1 MQNHEGFGVISN
13 HFTSFVPFFCSTG
26 HICTFCCRYYFFV
39 TVLLHV
45 LGQSNVYLSYAF
57 FWPVVLVLHTY
68 SITLSVSMKN
78 ETAVKIHS
86 AKHAKL
92 LFCFSFFLRKERE
105 KKNKEKKSLSHLM
118 CILPKF
124 VPV

>member
-1 MQNHEGFGVISN
+1 M
-13 HFTSFVPFFCSTG
+13 
-26 HICTFCCRYYFFV
+26 
-39 TVLLHV
+39 

-68 SITLSVSMKN
+68 SITLSVSMTN

-92 LFCFSFFLRKERE
+92 LFCFSFFLEKRE
-105 KKNKEKKSLSHLM
+105 KNKERKK
-118 CILPKF
+118 KF
-124 VPV
+124 VALDVHPAKVCSCVVTI

>member
-13 HFTSFVPFFCSTG
+13 HFTSFVPFFLLYWT
-26 HICTFCCRYYFFV
+26 HLHFLLPLLFFFV

-45 LGQSNVYLSYAF
+45 LGQSNVYLSYAL

-68 SITLSVSMKN
+68 SITLSVSMTN

-92 LFCFSFFLRKERE
+92 LFCFSFFLEKRE
-105 KKNKEKKSLSHLM
+105 KK
-118 CILPKF
+118 
-124 VPV
+124 

>member
-1 MQNHEGFGVISN
+1 MG
-13 HFTSFVPFFCSTG
+13 STG

-45 LGQSNVYLSYAF
+45 LGQSNVYLSYAL

-68 SITLSVSMKN
+68 SITLSVSMTN

-92 LFCFSFFLRKERE
+92 LFCFSFFLRKE
-105 KKNKEKKSLSHLM
+105 KKKKKKKFLALLVDPPKKKKKKKKKS
-118 CILPKF
+118 
-124 VPV
+124 